1 MNPYI
6 LKIAVKD
13 GEIDKILKDLTKAQ
27 ETIYQCYRRLEELGV
42 LVIDKAAETENAA
55 G

>member
-1 MNPYI
+1 MNPFI
-6 LKIAVKD
+6 VKIAVKD